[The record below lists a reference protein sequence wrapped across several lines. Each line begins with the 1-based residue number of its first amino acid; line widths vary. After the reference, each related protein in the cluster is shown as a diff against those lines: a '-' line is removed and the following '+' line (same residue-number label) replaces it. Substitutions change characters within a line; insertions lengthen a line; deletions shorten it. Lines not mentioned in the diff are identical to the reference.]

1 MVTTPSCEMNSTKHQ
16 QSCPDENNYGFVY
29 NNEFSND
36 WNYINQTRVLIFH
49 SWIAEYSQVSEIT
62 TALDG
67 RNVVKF
73 QNSLKHAPTG
83 KFAISGHYRYQ
94 IFNNKAILDRPGE
107 SVCVKTD
114 QGIEVSYIP
123 IDENDSEI
131 PVMSQLET
139 ILQIQPHP
147 LLSNIQ
153 ISGID
158 PYYSISSLSG

>member
-1 MVTTPSCEMNSTKHQ
+1 MNSTKHQ
-16 QSCPDENNYGFVY
+16 QSCPDENNYGFVF
-29 NNEFSND
+29 NNEFSSD
-36 WNYINQTRVLIFH
+36 WNYVNQTRVLIFH
-49 SWIAEYSQVSEIT
+49 SWIAEYGQVSDIT
-62 TALDG
+62 TDLDG

-83 KFAISGHYRYQ
+83 KFAISGNYRYQ
-94 IFNNKAILDRPGE
+94 IFNNKAILDTPGE

-147 LLSNIQ
+147 LLSNIHV
-153 ISGID
+153 SGIH
-158 PYYSISSLSG
+158 PYISFSDSICLFFLNFE

>member
-1 MVTTPSCEMNSTKHQ
+1 MNSTKHQ
-16 QSCPDENNYGFVY
+16 QSCPDENNYGFVF

-62 TALDG
+62 TDLDG

-94 IFNNKAILDRPGE
+94 IFNNKALLDTPGE

-147 LLSNIQ
+147 LLSNIHV
-153 ISGID
+153 SGTH
-158 PYYSISSLSG
+158 PYYS